1 MFTESRMH
9 TLADTRQLALDGII
23 TEEQA
28 RLIDARA
35 REAMVAMGI
44 NTLLG
49 AGILAATLGTI
60 FWLASASAVAL
71 FGSVLLA
78 AGLLILARG
87 GALYRMFGNAGALIG
102 AGMLIGGAGIEL
114 VNKHFTLAPMV
125 MLPGGALVALIAGRA
140 LLRGGLTTR
149 FVQGAILL
157 MGLALHLAGLTL
169 LLEQT
174 QVTGPLVALS
184 YAYTA
189 FLLVV
194 AGWATDVR
202 LVTALALVPFAQMLS
217 TGTSYFHAAYVFMS
231 PEPTLSILQMG
242 LLVAAMIWL
251 GSRVQERTA
260 RHSRILAT
268 IGFIVANL
276 CALVGSLW
284 GDVVG
289 ETLWGPGYDWASDQS
304 YEAYEAARQAF
315 EAKTL
320 VISADAYAILWAIAL
335 VAIIAWAAQSGRRA
349 LFNASMTFAAI
360 HAYTQMFESFTDEP
374 LAYVIGG
381 FAAIPLAWGMWRLNL
396 RLAARSA

>member
-1 MFTESRMH
+1 MH

-114 VNKHFTLAPMV
+114 VDKHFTLAPIV

-217 TGTSYFHAAYVFMS
+217 TGTSYFHASYVFMS

-315 EAKTL
+315 EAKAL

-360 HAYTQMFESFTDEP
+360 HAYTQMFESFADEP